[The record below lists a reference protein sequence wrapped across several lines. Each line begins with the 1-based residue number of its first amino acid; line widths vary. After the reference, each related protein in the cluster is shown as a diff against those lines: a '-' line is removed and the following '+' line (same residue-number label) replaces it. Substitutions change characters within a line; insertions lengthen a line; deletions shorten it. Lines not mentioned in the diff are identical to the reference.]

1 MTTKKN
7 PREEIS
13 KPHVVN
19 AKEDRSSK
27 RLVTGFII
35 FAVLVVGLI
44 GYAFLYDKV
53 LKYNKPVAVV
63 EDHKINGKEFNQR
76 VRLERN
82 SYVMQYNMI
91 AAQMVLLG
99 DNEDYVA
106 YYQQQLS
113 QLLSILDDTEY
124 FGEYVL
130 DNMIDEQIVQIEAE
144 KLGITV
150 TDEEVETLM
159 QELFDYFPDGA
170 VEPTPTYAVKPTSTL
185 TSFQETLV
193 AVTAPTEAPT
203 SEAEILATV
212 EGEIPSEEPAEFV
225 VEETPETAMEETVTE
240 EVAPTATVAELTPTS
255 SEPAGTATP
264 YPTATVY
271 TEELYQENYQEY
283 ITNLDGIGVE
293 EEVLRNY
300 IRNYLVSQKLYDAIT
315 ADVSRIQDQVW
326 ARHILVDSQDEAI
339 AVMNR
344 LAGGEEW
351 NTVCNEVTLDQS
363 GQDNCGDLGWFSK
376 GQMVE
381 AFENEAFSLDIG
393 ETSNPVESSFGWHII
408 QQLGHEERA
417 IETDYDYQRLQS
429 NYYDLWFQDI
439 SANFTIE
446 KSDNW
451 TDHVPSEPT
460 VAYDMRIN

>member
-1 MTTKKN
+1 MTTKKK
-7 PREEIS
+7 PQEEVR
-13 KPHVVN
+13 KPHPSTL
-19 AKEDRSSK
+19 KDQKQSK
-27 RLVTGFII
+27 QLVIGFII

-53 LKYNKPVAVV
+53 LKYNKPVAFV

-106 YYQQQLS
+106 YYTEQLT
-113 QLLSILDDTEY
+113 QLLSILDDTDY

-130 DNMIDEQIVQIEAE
+130 DNLIDEQIVQIEAE

-150 TDEEVETLM
+150 TDEELETLM
-159 QELFDYFPDGA
+159 QELFEYLPDGTA
-170 VEPTPTYAVKPTSTL
+170 EPTPTYAVEPTSTL

-193 AVTAPTEAPT
+193 AVTVPTEAPT
-203 SEAEILATV
+203 SEMEVLETV
-212 EGEIPSEEPAEFV
+212 EGEILAEDPQEFV
-225 VEETPETAMEETVTE
+225 VEETTETVVEATATE
-240 EVAPTATVAELTPTS
+240 EAAPTTTGAELTPTS

-271 TEELYQENYQEY
+271 TEEIYQENYQEY
-283 ITNLDGIGVE
+283 ITNLEGIGVE
-293 EEVLRNY
+293 EQVLRNY
-300 IRNYLVSQKLYDAIT
+300 IKNYLLSQKLYDAIV
-315 ADVSRIQDQVW
+315 ADVPRMQDQVW
-326 ARHILVDSQDEAI
+326 ARHILVDTQEEAI
-339 AVMNR
+339 TVLNR
-344 LAGGEEW
+344 LAGGEDW
-351 NTVCNEVTLDQS
+351 NTICNELTLDQS
-363 GQDNCGDLGWFSK
+363 DQDNCGDLGWFSK

-381 AFENEAFSLDIG
+381 VFETEAFNLDIG
-393 ETSNPVESSFGWHII
+393 EISNPVESSFGWHII
-408 QQLGHEERA
+408 QALGHEERA

-429 NYYDLWFQDI
+429 NFYDLWFQDV
-439 SANFTIE
+439 SANLTIE
-446 KSDNW
+446 KSENW
-451 TDHVPSEPT
+451 IDHVPSEPT